1 MTKFVQVQLVPS
13 TIRLMIIPAELANE
27 ISLQFPTASHLLVLF
42 KNTYI
47 YIYIY
52 NNGNVIR
59 AADRCRAVYHTINIS
74 LMPMH

>member
-52 NNGNVIR
+52 I
-59 AADRCRAVYHTINIS
+59 
-74 LMPMH
+74 